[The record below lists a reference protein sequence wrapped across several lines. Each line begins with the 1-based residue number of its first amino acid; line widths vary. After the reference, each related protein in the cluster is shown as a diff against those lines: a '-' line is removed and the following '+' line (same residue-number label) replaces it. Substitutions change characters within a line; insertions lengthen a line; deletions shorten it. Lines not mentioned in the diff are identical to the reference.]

1 MAQFTWEVITVMG
14 GLWAAFILSVLSAS
28 VVFTYHMD
36 DEGQVDNTS
45 LLWFV
50 RVGSLLILSFFGLM
64 VLSAMIL
71 GPIYY
76 YYKSKTRGFQL
87 LRFRIE
93 PPTETQ
99 PPTKTN
105 A

>member
-1 MAQFTWEVITVMG
+1 MAQFTWEVITIMG
-14 GLWAAFILSVLSAS
+14 SLWVAFILSVLSAS

-45 LLWFV
+45 LMWFV
-50 RVGSLLILSFFGLM
+50 RVGCLLILSFFGLM
-64 VLSAMIL
+64 LLSAMII

-76 YYKSKTRGFQL
+76 YYRSKTSGFQL

-93 PPTETQ
+93 PPNETKHAA
-99 PPTKTN
+99 T
-105 A
+105 